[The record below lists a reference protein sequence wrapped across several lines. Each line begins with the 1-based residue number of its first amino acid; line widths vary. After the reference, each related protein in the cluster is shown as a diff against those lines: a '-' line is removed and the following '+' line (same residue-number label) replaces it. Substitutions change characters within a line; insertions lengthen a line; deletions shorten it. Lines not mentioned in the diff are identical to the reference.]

1 MNKQYELV
9 RFEQDDLILDVNV
22 APDEDTVWLSKEDIS
37 ILFGRDRSVITKH
50 INNIYKEGE
59 LDRESTCAKNAH
71 VRLEGARTITRT
83 MEFYNLDVIIS
94 VGYRVKSQNGII
106 FRRWA
111 NSVLKEYLLKGYVL
125 NRDRALITDDN
136 YIELVHRVN
145 NIDGRLIKLESDNR
159 IDNEKIFFNGQ
170 WFDARSFIKDIFM
183 TAKEEIILIDSYA
196 DIKALDYLK
205 VKADGVKA
213 RLFVSS
219 KAKLTQD
226 DIAAFNEQYGN
237 LIIEIDDSFHDRFIL
252 LDGAIIYHLGASL
265 NCIGKKVFAIT
276 KLEDGTI
283 LDTMKN
289 KLGF

>member
-1 MNKQYELV
+1 M
-9 RFEQDDLILDVNV
+9 ILDVNV
-22 APDEDTVWLSKEDIS
+22 SPSEDTVWLSKEDIS

>member
-1 MNKQYELV
+1 MNKQFELV
-9 RFEQDDLILDVNV
+9 KFEQDDLILDVNV
-22 APDEDTVWLSKEDIS
+22 SPSEDTVWLSKEDIS

-50 INNIYKEGE
+50 INKIYKEGE

-125 NRDRALITDDN
+125 NQDRALITNDN

-145 NIDGRLIKLESDNR
+145 CIDNRLSKLESDDP
-159 IDNEKIFFNGQ
+159 IDNENIFFNGQ
-170 WFDARSFIKDIFM
+170 WFDARSFIKELFM

-252 LDGAIIYHLGASL
+252 LDKAIIYHLGASL

-276 KLEDGTI
+276 KLEDAAI